1 MICQNKKRFQAK
13 WFDEF
18 LTIRLGQCIEP
29 SEWVT
34 TAVVTHFED
43 FLIFS
48 ETLFKNKIF
57 LLDEIFQQNTS
68 KFVPLFFFGIPRW
81 IFLFHFS
88 FCAILYVFPNECP
101 GICQNRPGH
110 SFIWEINKIEHY
122 RGFCIPKIRLIFKSF
137 ARLSH
142 LA

>member
-48 ETLFKNKIF
+48 ETLFKNKNF

-68 KFVPLFFFGIPRW
+68 KFVPFFFLEYPDG
-81 IFLFHFS
+81 FFYFVFHFV
-88 FCAILYVFPNECP
+88 LYFMFSLMNALVYVKIGQ
-101 GICQNRPGH
+101 GIH
-110 SFIWEINKIEHY
+110 SFGK
-122 RGFCIPKIRLIFKSF
+122 
-137 ARLSH
+137 
-142 LA
+142 

>member
-48 ETLFKNKIF
+48 KTLFKNEIF

-68 KFVPLFFFGIPRW
+68 KFVPPFFF
-81 IFLFHFS
+81 FLEYPDGFFYFVFHFV
-88 FCAILYVFPNECP
+88 LYFMFSLMNALVYVKIGQ
-101 GICQNRPGH
+101 GIH
-110 SFIWEINKIEHY
+110 SFGK
-122 RGFCIPKIRLIFKSF
+122 
-137 ARLSH
+137 
-142 LA
+142 

>member
-68 KFVPLFFFGIPRW
+68 KFVPLFFLEYPDGF
-81 IFLFHFS
+81 FFVFHF
-88 FCAILYVFPNECP
+88 FLYFMLSLMNALVYV
-101 GICQNRPGH
+101 
-110 SFIWEINKIEHY
+110 IWEINKVEHY
-122 RGFCIPKIRLIFKSF
+122 TGFCIPKLWQIFKSF

>member
-48 ETLFKNKIF
+48 ETLFKNKMF
-57 LLDEIFQQNTS
+57 MLDEIFQQITS
-68 KFVPLFFFGIPRW
+68 KCVIFFSEYPDGF
-81 IFLFHFS
+81 FLF
-88 FCAILYVFPNECP
+88 CFP
-101 GICQNRPGH
+101 
-110 SFIWEINKIEHY
+110 
-122 RGFCIPKIRLIFKSF
+122 
-137 ARLSH
+137 
-142 LA
+142 

>member
-48 ETLFKNKIF
+48 ETLFKNKMF
-57 LLDEIFQQNTS
+57 MFDAIFQQNTS
-68 KFVPLFFFGIPRW
+68 KFVLFFFW
-81 IFLFHFS
+81 NTQMDFFLFFIFS
-88 FCAILYVFPNECP
+88 YTLCCP
-101 GICQNRPGH
+101 
-110 SFIWEINKIEHY
+110 
-122 RGFCIPKIRLIFKSF
+122 
-137 ARLSH
+137 
-142 LA
+142 